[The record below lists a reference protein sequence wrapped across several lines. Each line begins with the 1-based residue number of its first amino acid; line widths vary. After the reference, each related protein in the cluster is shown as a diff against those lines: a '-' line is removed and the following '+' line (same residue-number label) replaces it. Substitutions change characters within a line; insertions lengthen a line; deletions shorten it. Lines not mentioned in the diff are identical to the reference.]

1 MVASN
6 RIALIVA
13 NMNYHF
19 LNISNGILFAV
30 GVLIVIGIGYLQGDK
45 EDGFSLRVIIKE
57 TLDDIASHQTTKTTD
72 FTVHQDKWTY
82 SENTPQHQNH
92 NGTYNYTE
100 TTKIVD
106 EGANDA
112 K

>member
-1 MVASN
+1 
-6 RIALIVA
+6 
-13 NMNYHF
+13 MNYHF

-45 EDGFSLRVIIKE
+45 KDGFSLRVIIKE

-82 SENTPQHQNH
+82 SENAPQNTKNTSNH
-92 NGTYNYTE
+92 TGTYNYTQ

-106 EGANDA
+106 EGEKDA
-112 K
+112 E